1 MAVTTASE
9 VIPTGNAYDKYGTSN
24 PIERRMMAGFFDAFD
39 GFVATSN
46 PSSVLEVG
54 AGEGSIARRLLERNP
69 DLGIT
74 ILDLPDPELASHWA
88 GLEVAQVQGSV
99 EELPFP
105 DRSMDLI
112 LAIEVLEHVVHP
124 EVALAEIARVADREV
139 ILSVPR
145 EPIWRIGNLARGRY
159 LSDLGNTP
167 GHIQHWSKHTFA
179 ALVGRHFEVLSV
191 AAPLPWT
198 MIHAR
203 RLER

>member
-39 GFVATSN
+39 GFVATCN

-159 LSDLGNTP
+159 L
-167 GHIQHWSKHTFA
+167 
-179 ALVGRHFEVLSV
+179 
-191 AAPLPWT
+191 
-198 MIHAR
+198 
-203 RLER
+203 

>member
-1 MAVTTASE
+1 
-9 VIPTGNAYDKYGTSN
+9 
-24 PIERRMMAGFFDAFD
+24 MMSGFFAAFD
-39 GFVATSN
+39 RFVDISN

-54 AGEGSIARRLLERNP
+54 AGEGSIARRLLEGNP

-112 LAIEVLEHVVHP
+112 LAIEVLEHVARP
-124 EVALAEIARVADREV
+124 EVALAEIARVADRDV

-167 GHIQHWSKHTFA
+167 GHIQHWSKSAFA
-179 ALVGRHFEVLSV
+179 ELTARHFEVLSV
-191 AAPLPWT
+191 SAPLPWT

-203 RLER
+203 RREQ